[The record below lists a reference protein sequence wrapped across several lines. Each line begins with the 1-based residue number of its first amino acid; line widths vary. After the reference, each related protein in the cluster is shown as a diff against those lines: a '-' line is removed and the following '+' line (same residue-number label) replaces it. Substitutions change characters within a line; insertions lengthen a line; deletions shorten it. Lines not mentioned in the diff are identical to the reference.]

1 MLALTKTV
9 ATIAAAVALLA
20 SWAPTRVG
28 AVDPVF
34 RLGVP
39 KYNGSGCPPGSIGMA
54 TSSDG
59 QTVSVLFSEY
69 GTSAAGPRVERKA
82 CSLLVPVDVLPGISI
97 GIFKA
102 DYRGYAY
109 VPSAPS
115 DSYVDFNATYFFA
128 GAEGPTYRKK
138 WGPKT
143 NEELFLSHKMTAT
156 SIAWSGCRPA
166 TILRINTAISAFKGP
181 APLASAGDDP
191 MITIDSADLAVEKG
205 IQFYLT
211 YKRC

>member
-1 MLALTKTV
+1 MLPLHKTV
-9 ATIAAAVALLA
+9 TAAAVIVLLA
-20 SWAPTRVG
+20 AGAPSNVS

-34 RLGVP
+34 RLGNP
-39 KYNGSGCPPGSIGMA
+39 KYNGSGCPPGSIGMVTA
-54 TSSDG
+54 SDG

-69 GTSAAGPRVERKA
+69 VTSATGPRVERKA
-82 CSLLVPVDVLPGISI
+82 CSLMVPVDVLPGISI

-115 DSYVDFNATYFFA
+115 GSYVDFNATYFFA

-156 SIAWSGCRPA
+156 SIAWSGCRPS
-166 TILRINTAISAFKGP
+166 TILRINTAISAFKALSP
-181 APLASAGDDP
+181 PSSAGDDP
-191 MITIDSADLAVEKG
+191 QISIDSTDLSVEKG
-205 IQFYLT
+205 IQFFLT